1 MSNRIWKLSVLSAV
15 LACLMAF
22 DAAAWGSRAQRAIC
36 STAIQVLRGT
46 YPNAFKTEDVNYDAD
61 VLRGA
66 DADPAILNGEKPFAR
81 EADAMAAVEHEIR
94 LLREVR
100 KFGFGSYFSYR
111 MGLLGA
117 VTADLVLPFSLD
129 PTPEAAHIRE
139 QLDADIDKVL
149 DRFTFTSEK
158 QNLKYIRDA
167 EKYLAERRVFFS
179 DSRPIIA
186 NDYQT
191 GKGSSGYMKE
201 AAQIFFAR
209 SVSSVADVWNTVL
222 RIAGEPTDV
231 TPSEKAVIAYLVAE
245 VQYLL
250 QEKGNFNQAVKSYDN
265 LEQVARNA
273 PDAFEKAGDLFYGYG
288 MRNLSVAGAP
298 AEEAKERG
306 VREWRIAYDMP
317 GSERREIGK
326 KLSRHYIG
334 VGEALLASAQRPG
347 ASDQDL
353 PSALHAFTQALEFDQ
368 TSHTAAQRINETN
381 IAIKERNERRSVN
394 SVIIASAE
402 KVKVQ
407 AEKARVN
414 GDFGNA
420 ITTYTQAVNLYQTI
434 DDEFTDQATVAKDGI
449 KEVNKSITEII
460 NQVLDAASDEID
472 KGDKA
477 VTEHR
482 FEDAQACY
490 ERVPNVL
497 TVVPGDETTTPGK
510 EKRDILDLAKKKID
524 DSKEA
529 KRRWEEAEAARKA
542 AAQAAQK

>member
-1 MSNRIWKLSVLSAV
+1 MSNRIWKLSVLPAV

-36 STAIQVLRGT
+36 STAIQVMRGT
-46 YPNAFKTEDVNYDAD
+46 YPNAFKTQDVNYDED
-61 VLRGA
+61 VFRGA
-66 DADPAILNGEKPFAR
+66 DADPAILNGGKPFAR
-81 EADAMAAVEHEIR
+81 EEDAMAAVEHEIR

-129 PTPEAAHIRE
+129 PTAEAAHIRE
-139 QLDADIDKVL
+139 QLEADVDKVL

-158 QNLKYIRDA
+158 QNLKYVRDG
-167 EKYLAERRVFFS
+167 EKYLAERRAFFS

-222 RIAGEPTDV
+222 RIAGEPADV
-231 TPSEKAVIAYLVAE
+231 APSEKVVVGYLVAE
-245 VQYLL
+245 IQYLL
-250 QEKGNFNQAVKSYDN
+250 QKKGNFNQAVKSYAN
-265 LEQVARNA
+265 LEQVAKNA
-273 PDAFEKAGDLFYGYG
+273 PDPYEKAGDLFYAYG
-288 MRNLSVAGAP
+288 IRNLSVAGAP

-317 GSERREIGK
+317 GSERREIGR

-353 PSALHAFTQALEFDQ
+353 PNALHAFTQALEFDQ
-368 TSHTAAQRINETN
+368 TSRTAAQRINETN

-434 DDEFTDQATVAKDGI
+434 DAEFTDQATVAKDGI
-449 KEVNKSITEII
+449 KEISKSITDII

-497 TVVPGDETTTPGK
+497 GVVPGDETTTYGK

-524 DSKEA
+524 DGKEA
-529 KRRWEEAEAARKA
+529 KRRWEEAEARRKA
-542 AAQAAQK
+542 EAQAAQK